1 MSARSV
7 RGLHLVEIAIGIVLL
22 AVVGAFT
29 LPRFS
34 QAAPESQRPP
44 LRASLDTLR
53 NAIERYCYDHV
64 AWPGQKTDGQNP
76 GGSAA
81 ALIAQLT
88 QYTDR
93 DGIASPERTARF
105 CYGPYLRE
113 GLPGCPVG
121 SAVGRRGVHVVR
133 GDALPG
139 CVPDADA
146 AWIYNCDTGTIVA
159 NSDAVDPSGRR
170 HDEY

>member
-1 MSARSV
+1 MSARAV
-7 RGLHLVEIAIGIVLL
+7 RGVHLVEIVIAVVML

-44 LRASLDTLR
+44 LKASLDTLR

-64 AWPGQKTDGQNP
+64 AWPGQKTDGENP
-76 GGSAA
+76 AGSAA
-81 ALIAQLT
+81 ALLAQLT

-105 CYGPYLRE
+105 CYGPYLRD
-113 GLPGCPVG
+113 GLPDCPVAG
-121 SAVGRRGVHVVR
+121 AAGRRGVHVVQ
-133 GDALPG
+133 GAALPS
-139 CVPDADA
+139 CVPDVAA

-159 NSDAVDPSGRR
+159 NSDAVDAGGRR